1 MKTTQPEARV
11 NTEPPTTAPRFRFV
25 VMGTL
30 WVTFFFLFL
39 DRVNIS
45 MAAPYLMDELGFSG
59 KQMGLILSVY
69 YWGYIAGQ
77 LSGGVV
83 ARPVWHSG
91 LGHGHVRLWCV
102 MTVLTGMCH
111 SLYQFCVIRGIFG
124 LSEGAVANPLHKI
137 ENHWVLPHERGWVYG
152 VAMGCGYLGLVLGTP
167 LVAWLITSWG
177 WRVMFYGTGLLTVA
191 GVVLFWL
198 VVYDHP
204 SQHPWI
210 SEEEKRLIE
219 DAVTKDRVT
228 YNPDA
233 GAVQSLSF
241 RQGLGLLVG
250 NWAFWSICVAG
261 FFMVGVFF
269 TNLSWLPGYL
279 VKDRGFTLMHSGI
292 YLILPYLAAFAGAL
306 ACGYIG
312 DRTGNRSAV
321 GACAGLLTV
330 PPSWSGVESGRR
342 GRDRLM
348 CLMLFLNAA
357 AVNTL
362 IVLFFDILPDEV
374 LGMAVGIFCRH
385 LRRAGRGNR
394 SPGDG
399 LLVRCHRIV
408 YGRFCRPG
416 RRSPAGCLPAQPGVF
431 LRAAHQATQAG
442 EGRPRRSARVGRG
455 VLARMSRQRRNQHD
469 L

>member
-1 MKTTQPEARV
+1 MQAKAVSSDITT
-11 NTEPPTTAPRFRFV
+11 NSTGHPPRKPRFRFV
-25 VMGTL
+25 VMGAL

-59 KQMGLILSVY
+59 QQMGLVLSIY
-69 YWGYIAGQ
+69 YWGYIVGQ

-83 ARPVWHSG
+83 ADRYGIRTWATG
-91 LGHGHVRLWCV
+91 MFFMWCV

-111 SLYQFCVIRGIFG
+111 SLIQFCIVRGFFG

-152 VAMGCGYLGLVLGTP
+152 VAMGCGYMGLVIGTP
-167 LVAWLITSWG
+167 IVAWLITSWG
-177 WRVMFYGTGLLTVA
+177 WRVMFYGTGLLTVF
-191 GVVLFWL
+191 GVFLFWL
-198 VVYDHP
+198 LVYDHP
-204 SQHPWI
+204 HQHPWI

-233 GAVQSLSF
+233 DSAQILSF
-241 RQGLGLLVG
+241 RDSLGLLAS
-250 NWAFWSICVAG
+250 NWAFWGICIAG

-279 VKDRGFTLMHSGI
+279 VKDRGFTIMNSGI
-292 YLILPYLAAFAGAL
+292 YLILPYLSAFAGAL
-306 ACGYIG
+306 SCGYIG

-321 GACAGLLTV
+321 GVGAGLLTV
-330 PPSWSGVESGRR
+330 PAILGLVFSQEVTAVIG
-342 GRDRLM
+342 LM

-362 IVLFFDILPDEV
+362 IVLLFDILPDEV
-374 LGMAVGIFCRH
+374 LGMAVGIF
-385 LRRAGRGNR
+385 AGIFGGLGGVIGPLVMGY
-394 SPGDG
+394 SFDATGSFLGGFVTLATGILVGAG
-399 LLVRCHRIV
+399 LLSPVFFYERRIKREKREKAALSV
-408 YGRFCRPG
+408 
-416 RRSPAGCLPAQPGVF
+416 QPGVVP
-431 LRAAHQATQAG
+431 A
-442 EGRPRRSARVGRG
+442 S
-455 VLARMSRQRRNQHD
+455 
-469 L
+469 